1 MNNRIRTEV
10 DDIEFK
16 IIHGTQQLNV
26 SFRKNNNLEKTIDK
40 LSEAD
45 PN

>member
-16 IIHGTQQLNV
+16 IIHETQQLIV
-26 SFRKNNNLEKTIDK
+26 SFKKNNNLEKTIDK
-40 LSEAD
+40 LSKAD